1 VASVGLTT
9 LAACSS
15 DRADGKGDEQRTG
28 TLALALQ
35 STAPSGSVY
44 RLRSAFFQI
53 TNIRTGITEAF
64 LSSDDGLP
72 EAAELNALLPAGSYT
87 VTLLP
92 GWFLER
98 ISGSGGGSGGAP
110 GGFGGTSTAG
120 TGPIPGAGGEGEFP
134 VPDIAGDP
142 GEAGAAAGGVFTGVG
157 GEGPIGPT
165 AGKSAGGSVSTGGS
179 GIIGGSGSTG
189 GGTIVDAHLVND
201 AVQFFFLVG
210 GGDAFVNYQFKV
222 GGEVVDFTKGKVH
235 VFISV
240 DDSEACQVPDDVTRP
255 ERVLLETNVDAVGGV
270 DLASVFKALAT
281 NGGHNGDGN
290 LLYQQIFDSYAT
302 ADQALLPN
310 AIHCGDETTN
320 GVPTLNGFPIDC
332 NRAEAQHVNDM
343 NNFFATAFVNRIDLA
358 PANGAHCGQQ
368 RMIFANSSRGRTFM
382 ILEAQ
387 IPNPQP
393 ELGIDGCRPLA
404 QFWLDQNN
412 EPNAKVRGQRLA
424 QAFLQGGVNGLT
436 EFGFGPFYTAEN
448 LTVGSG
454 QIRTNQFD
462 SKPWTLREFKLALD
476 GDTLSAIPFPTA
488 ESPNGQLWNETNP
501 LPQGEACR
509 ENFLGALDGVLTN
522 DMSIMSFIVDS
533 ACKDGESREDTSE
546 NYARELGS
554 SPGFRS
560 QLEERLLSV
569 GSKLSPEDVA
579 NRARFSGSCIGCHNE
594 ASGASLGDGVFAPF
608 SNDFPQVV
616 EFSQP
621 CGNGETG
628 DCFTKSNA
636 LNTVFLP
643 GRLAVLSNLL
653 GVPIVPNP
661 CNGGGGGGVGGSSG
675 MGGGFGTAGTTSVG
689 GSSSMGNSPGT
700 GGIGVPDGGKGNGGA
715 TTPMKPLPSE
725 PAPVVVIELP
735 SAAAPVGELQAEE
748 QVIRDEYGDVTI
760 SGKSAKSTH

>member
-1 VASVGLTT
+1 VGLTT

-35 STAPSGSVY
+35 STAKSGSVY
-44 RLRSAFFQI
+44 RLRGAFFQI
-53 TNIRTGITEAF
+53 TNIRTGETVQF
-64 LSSDDGLP
+64 LGSEDGLP
-72 EAAELNALLPAGSYT
+72 DAAELTAVVPAGSYT

-98 ISGSGGGSGGAP
+98 VSGSGGGTGGTP
-110 GGFGGTSTAG
+110 GGFGGTFTAG
-120 TGPIPGAGGEGEFP
+120 TGPIPVPGAGGDAGPFP
-134 VPDIAGDP
+134 VPDVGGDP
-142 GEAGAAAGGVFTGVG
+142 GAGGVFTGVG
-157 GEGPIGPT
+157 GEGPIDPPPT
-165 AGKSAGGSVSTGGS
+165 AGKSSGGSMATGGS
-179 GIIGGSGSTG
+179 GPIG
-189 GGTIVDAHLVND
+189 GGTIVDAQLVND
-201 AVQFFFLVG
+201 AVQFFFLS
-210 GGDAFVNYQFKV
+210 GGDEAFVNYQFKV
-222 GGEVVDFTKGKVH
+222 GGEIIDFTKGKVH
-235 VFISV
+235 IGITV
-240 DDSEACQVPDDVTRP
+240 DDSEACQVPSDVTKP

-270 DLASVFKALAT
+270 ALASVFKALAT
-281 NGGHNGDGN
+281 NGGRNGDGN
-290 LLYQQIFDSYAT
+290 LLYQQLFDSYAT
-302 ADQALLPN
+302 ADQALLPG

-343 NNFFATAFVNRIDLA
+343 NNFFATAFVNRFDLA

-368 RMIFANSSRGRTFM
+368 RMIFANNSRGRTFM

-393 ELGIDGCRPLA
+393 DLGIEGCRPLA
-404 QFWLDQNN
+404 QFWMDQNN
-412 EPNAKVRGQRLA
+412 EPDAKVRGQRLA
-424 QAFLQGGVNGLT
+424 QAFLQGGVKGLT

-476 GDTLSAIPFPTA
+476 GDSLSVIPFPTS

-509 ENFLGALDGVLTN
+509 QNFLGALNGVLT
-522 DMSIMSFIVDS
+522 DDRSLMSFIVDGP
-533 ACKDGESREDTSE
+533 CKDGESREDTSE
-546 NYARELGS
+546 NYARELAK

-560 QLEERLLSV
+560 QLEEKLLSV
-569 GSKLSPEDVA
+569 GSKLSPEDIA

-594 ASGASLGDGVFAPF
+594 ASGSSLGNGVFAPF
-608 SNDFPQVV
+608 STDFPQVL
-616 EFSQP
+616 EFSQA
-621 CGNGETG
+621 CGNGEAG
-628 DCFTKSNA
+628 SCFVTSNG

-643 GRLAVLSNLL
+643 GRLAVLSNFL

-661 CNGGGGGGVGGSSG
+661 CTGGGGGAGGSSG
-675 MGGGFGTAGTTSVG
+675 MGGSFSTGGTTSAS

-700 GGIGVPDGGKGNGGA
+700 GGISVPDGGKSNGGGTA
-715 TTPMKPLPSE
+715 PMKPVPSD

-735 SAAAPVGELQAEE
+735 SADVPVGELQAEE
-748 QVIRDEYGDVTI
+748 KVIRDEYGDVTI
-760 SGKSAKSTH
+760 SGRSAKSTH